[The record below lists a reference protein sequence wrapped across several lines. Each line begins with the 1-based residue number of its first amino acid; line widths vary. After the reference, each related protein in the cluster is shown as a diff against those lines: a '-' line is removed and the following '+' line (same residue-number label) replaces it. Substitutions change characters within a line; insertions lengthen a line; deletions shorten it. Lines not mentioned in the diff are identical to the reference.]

1 MNEGKQYSEIKPHG
15 TSKSPKE
22 RNELEITGK
31 SLNERKERIRNLSEK
46 FGNVPDIRL
55 KIKMNG

>member
-31 SLNERKERIRNLSEK
+31 SLKEVQYREN
-46 FGNVPDIRL
+46 PT
-55 KIKMNG
+55 